1 MRILTVLALLLPGL
15 TLAPA
20 LAGEPPLLADLVASG
35 KLPPEAERLPEM
47 PRTTLVDD
55 RTKRTIGKR
64 GGTIKMLMGRQK
76 DIRMITVYGYARLV
90 GYDRALRLQADI
102 LLRYENEGNQVFTLH
117 LRPGHKWSDGSA
129 FTAEDFRYQWQDVLT
144 HPEMDRGGLN
154 PALYAAGEPP
164 LFEVIDPLTVR
175 YTWATPN
182 PLFLPALAGAR
193 PLDIYSASA
202 YLKQFH
208 GDYAD
213 AGILA
218 QMVEKEQVRDWKSL
232 QIRKGRSYRPENP
245 DLPTLQPWR
254 NTTKPPSSRF
264 VFERNPFY
272 HKIDQSGAQLPY
284 VDRLIVSIAESS
296 IIAAKSGS
304 GESDLQQRYLRFDDY
319 TFLKEGEKRNDYS
332 VKLWTVGKGSAITFY
347 PNLNTADPVWRAVLR
362 DVRFRRA
369 LSLCIDRHQVNQVL
383 FLGLAKESA
392 NTVLPG
398 SPLYRDELGSAY
410 AKYDPVRANAL
421 LDEMGLK
428 RARPGGVRLLP
439 DGRPME
445 LIVESTGESS
455 MEADVM
461 ELVRDNW
468 ADLGIKMFTRTSQR
482 DIFRS
487 RVAAGS
493 TIMSVWAGVDNGAPT
508 SDHSPAAFV
517 PTDPYQLQWPSWG
530 TYTSTRGKAG
540 EPVDDP
546 AAVRLVTLYRNWLVA
561 GDEPEK
567 RAIWDE
573 ILDINADRVFAIGV
587 VTATLVPVVVSNR
600 LKNVPES
607 GISSF
612 DPYAYFGVYEMDAFW
627 LTDAGEES

>member
-1 MRILTVLALLLPGL
+1 VKILTVLAFLSGL
-15 TLAPA
+15 TLTPA

-35 KLPPEAERLPEM
+35 QLPPEAERLPEL
-47 PRTTLVDD
+47 PRTTIVDE
-55 RTKRTIGKR
+55 RTKRKIGKR
-64 GGTIKMLMGRQK
+64 GGTINMLMARQK

-90 GYDRALRLQADI
+90 GYDRNLQLQSDI
-102 LLRYENEGNQVFTLH
+102 LLRYENEGNRVFTLH
-117 LRPGHKWSDGSA
+117 LRPGHKWSDGSP
-129 FTAEDFRYQWQDVLT
+129 FTAEDFRYQWEDVLT

-154 PALYAAGEPP
+154 PALYASGEPP
-164 LFEVIDPLTVR
+164 RFEVIDPLTVR
-175 YTWATPN
+175 FTWDTPN

-193 PLDIYSASA
+193 PLDIYCASA

-208 GDYAD
+208 ADYAD
-213 AGILA
+213 PKTLA
-218 QMVEKEQVRDWKSL
+218 DAVATERVKNWKSL
-232 QIRKGRSYRPENP
+232 QIRKARSYRPENP

-272 HKIDQSGAQLPY
+272 HKVDQAGAQLPY
-284 VDRLIVSIAESS
+284 VDRLIVNIAESS
-296 IIAAKSGS
+296 IIAAKTGS
-304 GESDLQQRYLRFDDY
+304 GEADLQQRYLRFDDY
-319 TFLKEGEKRNDYS
+319 TFLKAGEKHNNYS
-332 VKLWTVGKGSAITFY
+332 VRLWTVGKGSAIAFY

-362 DVRFRRA
+362 DVRLRRA
-369 LSLCIDRHQVNQVL
+369 LSLGLDRHQVNQVL
-383 FLGLAKESA
+383 FIGLAKESA

-398 SPLYRDELGSAY
+398 SPLYRDELGNAY
-410 AKYDPVRANAL
+410 ANYDPVRANAL
-421 LDEMGLK
+421 LEEMGLQ
-428 RARPGGVRLLP
+428 RSSPGGVRQLP

-455 MEADVM
+455 MEADAM
-461 ELVRDNW
+461 ELVRDDW
-468 ADLGIKMFTRTSQR
+468 TKLGIKMFTRTSQR

-508 SDHSPAAFV
+508 AAHSPADFV

-530 TYTSTRGKAG
+530 TYSSTRGKAG
-540 EPVDDP
+540 EPIDDP
-546 AAVRLVTLYRNWLVA
+546 AAARLVALYENWLGA
-561 GDEPEK
+561 EDESTK
-567 RAIWDE
+567 LAIWSE
-573 ILDINADRVFAIGV
+573 ILDINAEQVFAIGV

-600 LKNVPES
+600 LKNVPEA

-627 LTDAGEES
+627 LTDAGKES